1 MAKVPSGVSF
11 MQHDPVGVLG
21 HIISDS
27 DSDLFPLEMAYMEK
41 VTALPK
47 TCVMFV
53 KEINSHSL
61 HPADWYFFLT
71 EKLSIQSF

>member
-1 MAKVPSGVSF
+1 

-27 DSDLFPLEMAYMEK
+27 DSDLFPFEMANMEK
-41 VTALPK
+41 VTALLK
-47 TCVMFV
+47 TGVMFLTGF
-53 KEINSHSL
+53 NSHSL